1 MKNSLEINKWIR
13 WGYAIVLGLT
23 FKFLLDVI
31 FSLVYR
37 NYKLLQPWNGYLV
50 SIAYTFIVFEILL
63 LFNKKLGR
71 KRSWDKYPFQR
82 FFQQFFINA
91 LIAILIIDGF
101 RWTYRLLVGNIYYVR
116 FLDEMILIGL
126 IIFIILVFVIV
137 DLSIFLM
144 HKWRFSLAEL
154 ERFKK
159 ENAEFRFESLRS
171 QVNPHF
177 LFNSLNTLSS
187 LVYSSQE
194 KAEQF
199 IRELSDVYRYILE
212 NRENELI
219 TLAKELKVSNSY
231 IFLNKIRFEK
241 SLDVKINVPEKS
253 KQLLIAPL
261 TLQLLI
267 ENAIKHNIISVKRPL
282 HLNIVLED
290 NHLVV
295 QNNLQKKEV
304 KEYSSA
310 LGLKNIE
317 SRYSFLTARKV
328 DIIENE
334 NEFIVKIPLIE
345 KG

>member
-1 MKNSLEINKWIR
+1 MKHSLEINKWIR
-13 WGYAIVLGLT
+13 WGYAFVLGLS
-23 FKFLLDVI
+23 FKFILDVI

-37 NYKLLQPWNGYLV
+37 NYPLFQPWNGYLA
-50 SIAYTFIVFEILL
+50 SIVYTFIVFEILIK
-63 LFNKKLGR
+63 FNKKLAH
-71 KRSWDKYPFQR
+71 KRSWDQYPVQR
-82 FFQQFFINA
+82 FFMQFLSNA
-91 LIAILIIDGF
+91 FIAILIIGSF
-101 RWTYRLLVGNIYYVR
+101 RLAFKIITDNIYYIS

-126 IIFIILVFVIV
+126 IIIIILVFVII
-137 DLSIFLM
+137 DLSLFLM

-219 TLAKELKVSNSY
+219 TLDKELKVANSY

-241 SLDVKINVPEKS
+241 SLVVDLDVPKKS
-253 KQLLIAPL
+253 KQLMIAPL

-267 ENAIKHNIISVKRPL
+267 ENAIKHNIISLKRPL
-282 HLNIVLED
+282 YLNIGLED
-290 NHLVV
+290 DFLVV
-295 QNNLQKKEV
+295 QNNFQKKNV

-310 LGLKNIE
+310 LGLKNIK
-317 SRYSFLTARKV
+317 SRYGFLTDRKV

-334 NEFIVKIPLIE
+334 NDFIVKIPLID